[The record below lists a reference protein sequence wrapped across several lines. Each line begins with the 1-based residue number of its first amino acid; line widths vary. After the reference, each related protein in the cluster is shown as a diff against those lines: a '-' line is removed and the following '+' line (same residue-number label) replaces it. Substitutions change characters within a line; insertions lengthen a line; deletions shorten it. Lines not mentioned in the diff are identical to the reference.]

1 MLRSLPRIKI
11 CGITRQAD
19 AQIAASLGVDA
30 VGFVLAES
38 PRRMEPHMIRQI
50 RLSLPPFVRTVGVFV
65 DEDPEFVR
73 QVATFCGFEW
83 VQLHGNESPD
93 YCSALDFKPLKA
105 IRVKDRQSIETM
117 AAYKDC
123 VAGFVLD
130 TYVEG
135 QHGGTG
141 KTFDWALAKKAKQYG
156 PVILSGGLTP
166 EDVRQAI
173 NLVSPHGVD
182 VSSGVESAPGIKD
195 HEKIRRFV
203 AEARAEMG
211 DMG

>member
-1 MLRSLPRIKI
+1 MSRSLPRIKI

-38 PRRMEPHMIRQI
+38 PRRMEPHMARQI
-50 RLSLPPFVRTVGVFV
+50 SLSLPPFVRTVGVFV
-65 DEDPEFVR
+65 DEDPELVR
-73 QVATFCGFEW
+73 HTAMFCGFDW
-83 VQLHGNESPD
+83 VQLHGSESPE
-93 YCSALDFKPLKA
+93 YCHALDFKLLKA
-105 IRVKDRQSIETM
+105 IRVKDRQSIEAM

-130 TYVEG
+130 TYVKG

-141 KTFDWALAKKAKQYG
+141 KTFDWILAKEAKQYG

-166 EDVRQAI
+166 EGVRQAI
-173 NLVSPHGVD
+173 KLVSPHGVD

-195 HEKIRRFV
+195 HEKVRRFV

-211 DMG
+211 DME